1 MQIKFCA
8 PKVNMSAQNTLE
20 LSRMV
25 RQCRE
30 ETEDVLRQ
38 LRPLTE
44 LDGCCTA
51 IVRQMEAM
59 GLLTARVVGLSSSLR
74 EISELYTE
82 AEERNLES
90 LEEVPHTAQGEDD
103 VLVYGVDSVVHRRLQ
118 NILYQ

>member
-8 PKVNMSAQNTLE
+8 PKVNTSAQNALE
-20 LSRMV
+20 LSRAV

-44 LDGCCTA
+44 LDGCRTA
-51 IVRQMEAM
+51 IARQMEAM

-74 EISELYTE
+74 EISELYTV

-90 LEEVPHTAQGEDD
+90 LEEVPYTARGEDEA
-103 VLVYGVDSVVHRRLQ
+103 LIYGVDSAVHRRLQ
-118 NILYQ
+118 SILYQ